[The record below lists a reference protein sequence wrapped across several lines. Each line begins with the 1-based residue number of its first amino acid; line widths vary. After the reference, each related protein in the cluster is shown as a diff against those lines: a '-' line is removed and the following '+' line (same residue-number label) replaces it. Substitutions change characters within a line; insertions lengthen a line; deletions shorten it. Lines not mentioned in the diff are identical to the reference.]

1 MIFENISNG
10 TTGNFYSGFLELK
23 SLKLFYIMFHIILTF
38 VAPLI
43 LYSIVWYERFGAD
56 LMYRTLSNRILS
68 HICLI
73 SIARCLIARIANV
86 GFLFI
91 IPLSSNTCDVILFS
105 GRYGVLCSFIE
116 IVIWQLVKYFYIFKW
131 KYLVC
136 WNDEFFATFLTLCNI
151 LLTAVFL
158 FFTFMTGHHNA
169 ELDYHLCTGRSASA
183 NILTSYRYYDI
194 FLIKLE
200 IFWIRF

>member
-1 MIFENISNG
+1 MNFQNISNIKSG
-10 TTGNFYSGFLELK
+10 HFYSGFMELE
-23 SLKLFYIMFHIILTF
+23 SLKLFYIIFHIILTF
-38 VAPLI
+38 LAPVI
-43 LYSIVWYERFGAD
+43 LYSIVWYERFGSD

-86 GFLFI
+86 GYVFM
-91 IPLSSNTCDVILFS
+91 IPLSSSTCDVIMFI

-116 IVIWQLVKYFYIFKW
+116 IVIWQLVKYFYIFRW

-136 WNDEFFATFLTLCNI
+136 WNDEFFATFLTLCNM

-158 FFTFMTGHHNA
+158 FFTYMTGHHNA
-169 ELDYHLCTGRSASA
+169 ELDFHLCTGRSTSI
-183 NILTSYRYYDI
+183 NILSYYRYDDI
-194 FLIKLE
+194 SLNN
-200 IFWIRF
+200 